1 MEKNRIGILFSG
13 GTESTALIKY
23 YKDKNYDISLLYI
36 FMGYEWE
43 KTEFKHAELVANF
56 FNLSV
61 DSLDFSNHF
70 NSKSLGKVTNVQ
82 ENIIILRNLTLLTLS
97 SLYFINKNIFNL
109 SFGLQEDFDY
119 PDSNIEYIKKVEDLI
134 KIGSMQK
141 NFKIEIP
148 FYNTLKED
156 ILRNY
161 DLPLNLIF
169 SCANPINNERC
180 NKCFKCNELN
190 NAILKN
196 HKS

>member
-1 MEKNRIGILFSG
+1 MKTFDIKQAFRELEEKMSEFNPVTGEFLHN
-13 GTESTALIKY
+13 E
-23 YKDKNYDISLLYI
+23 D
-36 FMGYEWE
+36 
-43 KTEFKHAELVANF
+43 EFKEFIEALNEKKELKLNNIEDLKREYKFKIGGLEDKIKSLNSRKKQFETIIDNLQFLQKVLLDGEKLKTDEYNF
-56 FNLSV
+56 YFTT
-61 DSLDFSNHF
+61 
-70 NSKSLGKVTNVQ
+70 SKSIKVPDVID
-82 ENIIILRNLTLLTLS
+82 ETL
-97 SLYFINKNIFNL
+97 
-109 SFGLQEDFDY
+109 
-119 PDSNIEYIKKVEDLI
+119 EDLI

-190 NAILKN
+190 NALLKN

>member
-97 SLYFINKNIFNL
+97 SLYFIRKSIHARK
-109 SFGLQEDFDY
+109 
-119 PDSNIEYIKKVEDLI
+119 PYI
-134 KIGSMQK
+134 S
-141 NFKIEIP
+141 
-148 FYNTLKED
+148 
-156 ILRNY
+156 
-161 DLPLNLIF
+161 
-169 SCANPINNERC
+169 
-180 NKCFKCNELN
+180 
-190 NAILKN
+190 
-196 HKS
+196 

>member
-119 PDSNIEYIKKVEDLI
+119 PDSNIGYIKKVEDLI

-190 NAILKN
+190 NALLKN